1 MLYYKKLSLPQEI
14 SVFWERGSWI
24 LQGPLGILSLS
35 FKKTS
40 IFYEG
45 FRIKFL
51 IHPKNYQKF
60 LFLMHDLNDRKT
72 QALGGTLISL
82 LDQKILGISH
92 GFFLNLDI
100 RGIGYRVNIEETGLI
115 FKLGYSHEIFFQN
128 SPNMRFFSPKSNIL
142 SIYSINF
149 QELTQ
154 ICERIRRLKKI
165 EPYKGK
171 GIRFVDEKVLI
182 KIGKKK

>member
-1 MLYYKKLSLPQEI
+1 MLYYKKLPLPEDI
-14 SVFWERGSWI
+14 SIFWEKGSWI
-24 LQGPLGILSLS
+24 LQGPLGILKLSSLNHS
-35 FKKTS
+35 
-40 IFYEG
+40 EG

-51 IHPKNYQKF
+51 THPRNFQKF
-60 LFLMHDLNDRKT
+60 IFLMHEINDRRT
-72 QALGGTLISL
+72 QASGQTLISL
-82 LDQKILGISH
+82 FSQKILGISH

-100 RGIGYRVNIEETGLI
+100 RGIGYRVSIEETRLT
-115 FKLGYSHEIFFQN
+115 FKLGYSHEIFLQN

-142 SIYSINF
+142 SIYSIKF

-154 ICERIRRLKKI
+154 ICERIRQFKKI

-171 GIRFVDEKVLI
+171 GIRFVGEQVPI